1 MNNEQDVSIKVAV
14 VLGCMVI
21 AATLACLIYKVVGLS
36 DNVKSMLDSQEVI
49 LRCTQQQVQ
58 QSGDM
63 EFVDGA
69 VSAGRVLA
77 TLAKQGVAYDKVT
90 LAVLVAHAEKLRG
103 TNHRWIA
110 EVKAKAEQAR
120 LSGVSSTNVVTAT
133 NMIEAQP

>member
-14 VLGCMVI
+14 VLGCVMI
-21 AATLACLIYKVVGLS
+21 AWSFAFLIYKVGRLS
-36 DNVKSMLDSQEVI
+36 DNVKSLLDSQEVI

-110 EVKAKAEQAR
+110 DVKAKAEQAR
-120 LSGVSSTNVVTAT
+120 LSGVSSTNMAT
-133 NMIEAQP
+133 EVNTEAQP